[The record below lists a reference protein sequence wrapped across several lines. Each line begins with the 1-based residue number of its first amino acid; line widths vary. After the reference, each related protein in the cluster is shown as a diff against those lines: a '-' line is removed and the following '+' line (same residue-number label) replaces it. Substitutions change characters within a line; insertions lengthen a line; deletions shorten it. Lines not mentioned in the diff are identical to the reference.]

1 MSMSD
6 DDFEKLRRELVFEQ
20 VSKAIKEN
28 PKNWASKLEELGFQ
42 WVDDECDEEE
52 VEENLA
58 KPENLDQELLVAY
71 FEGAAKLSE
80 QVLDTY
86 LAEKESATPNY
97 PLIRKYFKRGNEH
110 LRRLLIFGLERRP
123 TDIGL
128 LNDLGF
134 FHEKKRE
141 WGNQSSYGLT
151 SMRQELLDKLG
162 RREDAFE
169 SAWSEFKKY
178 PSVYGYEELMKYVG
192 KQDFRQW
199 HEKALPEAKEISL
212 SAFIEI
218 CTKTK
223 EWDIL
228 SERIVSVD

>member
-1 MSMSD
+1 MSD

-42 WVDDECDEEE
+42 WVDDESGEEK
-52 VEENLA
+52 VEENIA
-58 KPENLDQELLVAY
+58 KPENLNQELLVAY

-134 FHEKKRE
+134 FHEFRSILADLIHYYLKACKE
-141 WGNQSSYGLT
+141 EHDMSNFEQLVLSFYYDTVPDGFDALYELEQHIATGSDKAKIVQKI
-151 SMRQELLDKLG
+151 RQGQKL
-162 RREDAFE
+162 E
-169 SAWSEFKKY
+169 
-178 PSVYGYEELMKYVG
+178 
-192 KQDFRQW
+192 
-199 HEKALPEAKEISL
+199 PECVK
-212 SAFIEI
+212 F
-218 CTKTK
+218 
-223 EWDIL
+223 
-228 SERIVSVD
+228 

>member
-1 MSMSD
+1 MSD

-28 PKNWASKLEELGFQ
+28 PKNWASKLEELGFE
-42 WVDDECDEEE
+42 WVDDESGEEE
-52 VEENLA
+52 VEENIA
-58 KPENLDQELLVAY
+58 KPENLNHKLLVAY

-97 PLIRKYFKRGNEH
+97 PLIRKYFKSGNEH

-134 FHEKKRE
+134 FHEFRSILADLIHYYLKACKE
-141 WGNQSSYGLT
+141 EHDMSNFEQLVLSFYYDTVPDGFDALYELEQHIATGSDKAKIVQKI
-151 SMRQELLDKLG
+151 RQGQKL
-162 RREDAFE
+162 E
-169 SAWSEFKKY
+169 
-178 PSVYGYEELMKYVG
+178 
-192 KQDFRQW
+192 
-199 HEKALPEAKEISL
+199 PECVK
-212 SAFIEI
+212 F
-218 CTKTK
+218 
-223 EWDIL
+223 
-228 SERIVSVD
+228 

>member
-6 DDFEKLRRELVFEQ
+6 NDFEKLRRELVFEK

-42 WVDDECDEEE
+42 WVDDEYDEDEN
-52 VEENLA
+52 EENLA
-58 KPENLDQELLVAY
+58 KPENLNQELLVAY
-71 FEGAAKLSE
+71 FEGGMKLSD

-110 LRRLLIFGLERRP
+110 LRRLLIFGLERKP

-134 FHEKKRE
+134 FHGFRNSLADLIHYYLEACKEEHDMSNFEELVLSFYYDTVPDGFDAFYELERHIAPGSDKARIVQKIRQ
-141 WGNQSSYGLT
+141 G
-151 SMRQELLDKLG
+151 QEL
-162 RREDAFE
+162 
-169 SAWSEFKKY
+169 
-178 PSVYGYEELMKYVG
+178 ELECVK
-192 KQDFRQW
+192 F
-199 HEKALPEAKEISL
+199 
-212 SAFIEI
+212 
-218 CTKTK
+218 
-223 EWDIL
+223 
-228 SERIVSVD
+228 

>member
-6 DDFEKLRRELVFEQ
+6 DDFEKLRRELVCEG

-42 WVDDECDEEE
+42 WVDDEYDEEE
-52 VEENLA
+52 VEENIA
-58 KPENLDQELLVAY
+58 KPENLNQELLVAY

-86 LAEKESATPNY
+86 LAERESATPNY

-134 FHEKKRE
+134 FHEFRSILADLIHYYLKACKE
-141 WGNQSSYGLT
+141 EHDMGNFEDLALTFYYGTVPDGFDALYELEQHIAT
-151 SMRQELLDKLG
+151 GSDKAKIVQKIRQGQKL
-162 RREDAFE
+162 E
-169 SAWSEFKKY
+169 
-178 PSVYGYEELMKYVG
+178 
-192 KQDFRQW
+192 
-199 HEKALPEAKEISL
+199 PECVK
-212 SAFIEI
+212 F
-218 CTKTK
+218 
-223 EWDIL
+223 
-228 SERIVSVD
+228 

>member
-20 VSKAIKEN
+20 VSKVMKEN
-28 PKNWASKLEELGFQ
+28 PENWGSKLEELGFQ

-52 VEENLA
+52 VEENIA
-58 KPENLDQELLVAY
+58 KPENVNHELLVAY

-97 PLIRKYFKRGNEH
+97 PFIRKYFKRGNEH

-134 FHEKKRE
+134 FHEFRNTLADLIHYYLKACKE
-141 WGNQSSYGLT
+141 EHDMSN
-151 SMRQELLDKLG
+151 
-162 RREDAFE
+162 F
-169 SAWSEFKKY
+169 
-178 PSVYGYEELMKYVG
+178 EELVLSFYYDTVPDGFDALYELEQHIAPGSDKAKIVQ
-192 KQDFRQW
+192 KIRQGQ
-199 HEKALPEAKEISL
+199 KLDPECI
-212 SAFIEI
+212 
-218 CTKTK
+218 
-223 EWDIL
+223 
-228 SERIVSVD
+228 